1 MHDIVVGVDPSPTAR
16 HAAESAAALAA
27 DLDTNLHLVTC
38 VGRGSSREV
47 QVGSDRFYLDSTS
60 SAESFLDDLRR
71 SLPHDR
77 ITTTIGDGDPARSIC
92 DEAARL
98 DARMIVVGN
107 RRVQGIGRVLGS
119 VAADVA
125 KLAPCDVLIAR
136 TSGA

>member
-1 MHDIVVGVDPSPTAR
+1 MHDIVVGVDDSPTAL
-16 HAAESAAALAA
+16 HAAERAAALAA
-27 DLDTNLHLVTC
+27 DLDTNLHIVSC

-60 SAESFLDDLRR
+60 TAESFLDDLRR

-77 ITTTIGDGDPARSIC
+77 ITTTVGDGDPARSIC
-92 DEAARL
+92 DEATRL

-125 KLAPCDVLIAR
+125 KRATCDVLIAH